1 MKFTKNTISQDIAKR
16 LGDNELKIY
25 KSRSWSAFQNTL
37 ATLSA
42 DRTAW
47 ERQEISP
54 LLKTDIINMEFNN
67 DTFAYKLPADAIAFT
82 DVWIDPA
89 VTNAWPGIIK
99 RIDEADAQRA
109 STGEI
114 AFQPAMDEIFWYNIG
129 DEFRFILSTDKVIL
143 PVEELAEDKSNPGGA
158 VVLEYV
164 ADPSTLDFETKV
176 RSVMNGGVVDPKS
189 LSPYTDFDPGATEA
203 GVLPDLVDYF
213 GFSSRFLYRCIN
225 DSIAM
230 IRIDDE
236 VVKPKEQAIDIEDTS
251 GMGAV

>member
-54 LLKTDIINMEFNN
+54 LLKTVVINMEFE
-67 DTFAYKLPADAIAFT
+67 DAAFAFALPADAIAFT
-82 DVWIDPA
+82 DVWIDPSIN
-89 VTNAWPGIIK
+89 NAWGGMLK

-109 STGEI
+109 ATGEI
-114 AFQPAMDEIFWYNIG
+114 AFMPAGNEVFWYNIG
-129 DEFRFILSTDKVIL
+129 DEFRFILSRDMYVKPDSEAQTVA
-143 PVEELAEDKSNPGGA
+143 VSGA
-158 VVLEYV
+158 LSLEYV
-164 ADPSTLDFETKV
+164 ADPATLDFESAINIDEIST
-176 RSVMNGGVVDPKS
+176 
-189 LSPYTDFDPGATEA
+189 YTGFPQSADG
-203 GVLPDLVDYF
+203 LPDLVDWF

-225 DSIAM
+225 DSVLMLVADNQVA
-230 IRIDDE
+230 RPE
-236 VVKPKEQAIDIEDTS
+236 EKAIDIEDTS
-251 GMGAV
+251 GMGVV

>member
-1 MKFTKNTISQDIAKR
+1 MKFTKNTISLDIAKR
-16 LGDNELKIY
+16 LGDNELKLY
-25 KSRSWSAFQNTL
+25 KNRAWSAFQNNMAIL
-37 ATLSA
+37 AA
-42 DRTAW
+42 DRTTW

-54 LLKTDIINMEFNN
+54 ILKTDVINMIFEDVVFTYDLQAN
-67 DTFAYKLPADAIAFT
+67 AIAFT

-89 VTNAWPGIIK
+89 VGNAWVGIIK

-114 AFQPAMDEIFWYNIG
+114 AFMPAGREIFWYNIA
-129 DEFRFILSTDKVIL
+129 DKFRFILSNDMYSSKPNATIW
-143 PVEELAEDKSNPGGA
+143 EGA

-164 ADPSTLDFETKV
+164 TDPSTLDFETPITD
-176 RSVMNGGVVDPKS
+176 GAY
-189 LSPYTDFDPGATEA
+189 SPYTGFEQVGDG
-203 GVLPDLVDYF
+203 LPDLVSWF

-230 IRIDDE
+230 IRIDNEDVRPE
-236 VVKPKEQAIDIEDTS
+236 EKAIDIEDTS

>member
-54 LLKTDIINMEFNN
+54 LLKTININMKFE
-67 DTFAYKLPADAIAFT
+67 DAAFAFALPADAIAFT
-82 DVWIDPA
+82 DVWIDPS
-89 VTNAWPGIIK
+89 VGNAWGGIIK

-109 STGEI
+109 ATGEI
-114 AFQPAMDEIFWYNIG
+114 AFMPAGNEIFWYNIG
-129 DEFRFILSTDKVIL
+129 DEFRFILSRDMYKKPDT
-143 PVEELAEDKSNPGGA
+143 ETGA
-158 VVLEYV
+158 VAVGGTLSLEYV

-176 RSVMNGGVVDPKS
+176 SET
-189 LSPYTDFDPGATEA
+189 SPYTELSVGSTSI
-203 GVLPDLVDYF
+203 LPDLVDWF

-236 VVKPKEQAIDIEDTS
+236 VVRPKEQAIDIEDTS

>member
-37 ATLSA
+37 ATISA

-54 LLKTDIINMEFNN
+54 LLKTVVIDMEFE
-67 DTFAYKLPADAIAFT
+67 DAAFAYSLPADAIAFT
-82 DVWIDPA
+82 DVWIDPT
-89 VTNAWPGIIK
+89 VPNAWGGMIK

-114 AFQPAMDEIFWYNIG
+114 AFMPAGNEIFWYNIG
-129 DEFRFILSTDKVIL
+129 DEFRFILSTDMYKK
-143 PVEELAEDKSNPGGA
+143 PDADTGTPAENGA
-158 VVLEYV
+158 LSLEYV

-176 RSVMNGGVVDPKS
+176 SEA
-189 LSPYTDFDPGATEA
+189 SPYTGLNVGST
-203 GVLPDLVDYF
+203 GILPDLVDWF

-236 VVKPKEQAIDIEDTS
+236 VVRPKEQAIDIEDTS

>member
-1 MKFTKNTISQDIAKR
+1 MKFTKNTIMLDIAKR
-16 LGDNELKIY
+16 MGDNELKLY
-25 KSRSWSAFQNTL
+25 KYRGWSAFQNTL
-37 ATLSA
+37 ATLAA

-54 LLKTDIINMEFNN
+54 LLKTEVINMEFE
-67 DTFAYKLPADAIAFT
+67 DATFAFSLPSDAIAFT

-89 VTNAWPGIIK
+89 VTNAWGGIIK

-114 AFQPAMDEIFWYNIG
+114 AFMPAGNEIFWYNIG
-129 DEFRFILSTDKVIL
+129 DEFRFLLSKDMYVKPDSEAGTVAVK
-143 PVEELAEDKSNPGGA
+143 GA
-158 VVLEYV
+158 LSLEYV
-164 ADPSTLDFETKV
+164 ADPSILDFENTI
-176 RSVMNGGVVDPKS
+176 G
-189 LSPYTDFDPGATEA
+189 

-225 DSIAM
+225 DTIVM
-230 IRIDDE
+230 LVTE
-236 VVKPKEQAIDIEDTS
+236 NQVVRPEEKAIDIEDTS

>member
-37 ATLSA
+37 AILAA

-54 LLKTDIINMEFNN
+54 LLKTVVINLEFE
-67 DTFAYKLPADAIAFT
+67 DAAFAFSLPADAIAFT
-82 DVWIDPA
+82 DVWIDPSVA
-89 VTNAWPGIIK
+89 NSWGGIIK

-114 AFQPAMDEIFWYNIG
+114 AFMPAGNEIFWYNIG
-129 DEFRFILSTDKVIL
+129 DEFRFILSKDMYKKPNTEAGTMAI
-143 PVEELAEDKSNPGGA
+143 SGA
-158 VVLEYV
+158 LSLEYV
-164 ADPSTLDFETKV
+164 ADPSTLDFETTV
-176 RSVMNGGVVDPKS
+176 NNSDV
-189 LSPYTDFDPGATEA
+189 SPYTGNIFIAPPPSVSG
-203 GVLPDLVDYF
+203 LPDLVDYF
-213 GFSSRFLYRCIN
+213 GFSSRILYRCIN

-230 IRIDDE
+230 IRVDDE
-236 VVKPKEQAIDIEDTS
+236 VAQPKEKAIDIEDTS

>member
-1 MKFTKNTISQDIAKR
+1 MKFTKNTISLDIAKR
-16 LGDNELKIY
+16 LGDNELKLY
-25 KSRSWSAFQNTL
+25 KNRSWSAFQNNMAIL
-37 ATLSA
+37 AA

-54 LLKTDIINMEFNN
+54 ILKTDVINMIFEDVVFTY
-67 DTFAYKLPADAIAFT
+67 DLPANAIAFT

-89 VTNAWPGIIK
+89 VGNAWVGIIK

-114 AFQPAMDEIFWYNIG
+114 AFMPAGREIFWYNIG
-129 DEFRFILSTDKVIL
+129 DKFRFILSNDMYSSKPNATIW
-143 PVEELAEDKSNPGGA
+143 EGA

-164 ADPSTLDFETKV
+164 TDPSTLDFETPI
-176 RSVMNGGVVDPKS
+176 VDGAY
-189 LSPYTDFDPGATEA
+189 SPYTGFEQVG
-203 GVLPDLVDYF
+203 GGLPDLVSWF

-230 IRIDDE
+230 IRIDNEDVRPE
-236 VVKPKEQAIDIEDTS
+236 EKAIDIEDTS

>member
-54 LLKTDIINMEFNN
+54 LLKTQQIDMIFNN
-67 DTFAYKLPADAIAFT
+67 RTFPFSLPSDAIAFT
-82 DVWIDPA
+82 DVWIDPSIN
-89 VTNAWPGIIK
+89 NAWGGMLK

-114 AFQPAMDEIFWYNIG
+114 AFQPAGDEIFWYNIG
-129 DEFRFILSTDKVIL
+129 DEFRFILSEDIAISKVEDL
-143 PVEELAEDKSNPGGA
+143 PEDQFNPGGSIL
-158 VVLEYV
+158 LEYV
-164 ADPSTLDFETKV
+164 ADPSTLDLEEKV
-176 RSVMNGGVVDPKS
+176 SGE
-189 LSPYTDFDPGATEA
+189 SPYTGLDVGSTSI
-203 GVLPDLVDYF
+203 LPDLVDYF

-236 VVKPKEQAIDIEDTS
+236 VVSPKEQAIDIEDTS